1 MMTSRQCFFQQTV
14 GCKKPSI
21 EDGCMLKCEKAT
33 TITNVKGI
41 SFAIDKQQGG
51 YPSIYN
57 DEQFLNLDVVNDLSD
72 LFDEF
77 FIDLTNIGAGSKAE
91 QDKTQLIEHFEKLLQ
106 GNQEAGIRLNEMI
119 TVSTNAQYRQGL

>member
-1 MMTSRQCFFQQTV
+1 
-14 GCKKPSI
+14 
-21 EDGCMLKCEKAT
+21 MLKCEKAT

-41 SFAIDKQQGG
+41 SFAIDKQKGG

-91 QDKTQLIEHFEKLLQ
+91 QNKAQLIEHFETLVQ

-119 TVSTNAQYRQGL
+119 TISTNAQYRQGL